1 MDLALGGRVAFVSG
15 SHRGTGEG
23 IAKVLAREG
32 AHVLVHGFHA
42 DEPERVV
49 GEIRAA
55 GGRAD
60 GVHGDITNDEGAAH
74 AVQAALRAAAQVDVL
89 VNNYGVAEGPG
100 WLGGAT
106 RDWLSIYEKNVLSAV
121 RLTQAFVPG
130 MKARGFGR
138 VIFIGTIGSS
148 RPASR
153 MPHYYA
159 SKAALPNMTVSL
171 AKELASSGVTSNL
184 VSPGLIAT
192 REVLER
198 FSEERLRDN
207 PSGVACTP
215 EDVGNLVAFLASPL
229 SRSVNGANLRIDG
242 GAADCVN

>member
-1 MDLALGGRVAFVSG
+1 MDLELAGRVVFISG
-15 SHRGTGEG
+15 SYRGTGEG

-32 AHVLVHGFHA
+32 AHVLVHGFQA

-60 GVHGDITNDEGAAH
+60 GVHGDITNDDGAAQ
-74 AVQAALRAAAQVDVL
+74 AVQAALRVATHVDVL

-100 WLGGAT
+100 WLQGKT
-106 RDWLSIYEKNVLSAV
+106 HDWVSIYEKNVLSAV

-130 MKARGFGR
+130 MKTRGFGR

-171 AKELASSGVTSNL
+171 AKELASTGVTSNL

-198 FSEERLRDN
+198 FPATRLVDN
-207 PSGVACTP
+207 PAGVACTP
-215 EDVGNLVAFLASPL
+215 EDVGQLVAFLASPL
-229 SRSVNGANLRIDG
+229 SACVNGANLRIDG

>member
-1 MDLALGGRVAFVSG
+1 MDLELTGRVAFVSG
-15 SHRGTGEG
+15 SYRGTGEG

-32 AHVLVHGFHA
+32 AHVLVHGFTA
-42 DEPERVV
+42 DDPARVV
-49 GEIRAA
+49 NEIRAT

-60 GVHGDITNDEGAAH
+60 AVHGDIASDAGAAQ
-74 AVQAALRAAAQVDVL
+74 AVVLAHGAVPHVDVL

-100 WLGGAT
+100 WLHGSSS
-106 RDWLSIYEKNVLSAV
+106 DWLSIYQKNVLSAV

-171 AKELASSGVTSNL
+171 AKELAGTGVTANL

-198 FSEERLRDN
+198 FSEQRLRDN
-207 PSGVACTP
+207 PAGVICTP
-215 EDVGNLVAFLASPL
+215 EHVGHFVAWLASPL
-229 SRSVNGANLRIDG
+229 SACVNGANLRIDG

>member
-1 MDLALGGRVAFVSG
+1 MDLEISGRVVFISG
-15 SHRGTGEG
+15 SYRGTGEG

-42 DEPERVV
+42 GEPERVV
-49 GEIRAA
+49 GEIRAT

-74 AVQAALRAAAQVDVL
+74 AVQAALRVAAHVDVL

-100 WLGGAT
+100 WLQGT
-106 RDWLSIYEKNVLSAV
+106 SRDWLSIYEKNVLSAV

-130 MKARGFGR
+130 MKTRGFGR

-159 SKAALPNMTVSL
+159 SKAALPNMTLSL
-171 AKELASSGVTSNL
+171 AKELASTGVTSNL

-198 FSEERLRDN
+198 YSAARLVDN
-207 PSGVACTP
+207 PAGVACTP
-215 EDVGNLVAFLASPL
+215 EDVGQLVAFLASPL
-229 SRSVNGANLRIDG
+229 SRCVNGANLRIDG